1 MLTRNLLSTFG
12 LIALLA
18 FAGCTT
24 PVAIDPV
31 RSSEDVAAYRAG
43 TFTGPINASPDRIF
57 VEAIRIMDSEGYFR
71 TGELHRSNQISIF
84 ARRVGDEKVT
94 VRIRPAEE
102 GGSNFSI
109 RIGRGNLPESQSLYS
124 KIRAAVKGR

>member
-1 MLTRNLLSTFG
+1 MLMHKLLFSLGLTA
-12 LIALLA
+12 LIALM
-18 FAGCTT
+18 GCTT

-31 RSSEDVAAYRAG
+31 KSSEDTAAYRAG

-57 VEAIRIMDSEGYFR
+57 IQAIQIMDREGYFR
-71 TGELHRSNQISIF
+71 TGELHRSNTISIF

-94 VRIRPAEE
+94 VRIRPSEE
-102 GGSNFSI
+102 GGSNISI

-124 KIRAAVKGR
+124 KIRAAVR